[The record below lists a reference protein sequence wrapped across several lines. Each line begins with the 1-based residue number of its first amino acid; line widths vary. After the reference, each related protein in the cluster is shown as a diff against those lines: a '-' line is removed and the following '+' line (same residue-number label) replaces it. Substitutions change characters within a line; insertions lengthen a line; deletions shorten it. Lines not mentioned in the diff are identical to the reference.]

1 MTKKKKPRNTEYTA
15 EKRARKAYKEMQK
28 MADKLVEF
36 AANDKLH
43 DKDWWKVTFKLTVDK
58 LCHVR

>member
-1 MTKKKKPRNTEYTA
+1 MKKKKKKSTEDTA
-15 EKRARKAYKEMQK
+15 EKRARKSYKEMQK

-36 AANDKLH
+36 AAADKLH

-58 LCHVR
+58 LCHAR